1 MPPPLPPLPFPYP
14 LRIGTDICRIGRIQR
29 ILQSARGPRFIQ
41 RVLAPEELA
50 HTRPA
55 VRAVLDAAAAA
66 ARSNSSNGNSNSSVG
81 TRTQASTVEW
91 RSLVQGQVEE
101 TREDM
106 GDVERMVSGD
116 REVGKWEVGEGERGG
131 EGEAGEEAAFKAHAH
146 LRLGFHDVLILTPS
160 ETEAEIVKPEAA
172 WPRAPAPVAVI
183 KPGDGRRDQMAMVS
197 ISHDGQYATAVCI
210 GFDAGQDDGERNTAS
225 D

>member
-91 RSLVQGQVEE
+91 RWAA
-101 TREDM
+101 
-106 GDVERMVSGD
+106 
-116 REVGKWEVGEGERGG
+116 K
-131 EGEAGEEAAFKAHAH
+131 EAAFKAHAH